1 MSDFKKGSRLI
12 KELILD
18 AKQLR
23 RFVSLLNGWGMS
35 CLDVCVVQDK
45 VNKLT
50 LCLDEST
57 ESPIPLISSIL
68 DWMKRLGL
76 V

>member
-23 RFVSLLNGWGMS
+23 RFASLLNGWGMS
-35 CLDVCVVQDK
+35 CVDVCILQDK
-45 VNKLT
+45 VNKPT

-57 ESPIPLISSIL
+57 ESLIPLISGIL